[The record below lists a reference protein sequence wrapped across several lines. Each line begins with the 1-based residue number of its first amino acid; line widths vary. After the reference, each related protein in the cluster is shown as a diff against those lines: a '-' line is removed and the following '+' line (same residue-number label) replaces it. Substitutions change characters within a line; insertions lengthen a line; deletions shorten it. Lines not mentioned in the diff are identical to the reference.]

1 MAEEKRFENKIKNYL
16 KDNNYWHIKYWGGA
30 KYTTNGVPDI
40 LTCINGYFVGI
51 EVKASKG
58 RPSALQLWQ
67 IKCIRRGGG
76 IGIVLYPSQWDKFTE
91 LCKCLKA
98 GMWSDAETIMLEI
111 DEKLSQKDKEVLY
124 E

>member
-16 KDNNYWHIKYWGGA
+16 KDNDFWYIKYWGGA

-40 LTCINGYFVGI
+40 LACINGYFIAI

-67 IKCIRRGGG
+67 IKSIRGGGG
-76 IGIVLYPSQWDKFTE
+76 IGIVLYPEQWDKFIE
-91 LCKCLKA
+91 LCNCLKA
-98 GMWSDAETIMLEI
+98 GMWSDAETIMFEI

>member
-1 MAEEKRFENKIKNYL
+1 M
-16 KDNNYWHIKYWGGA
+16 
-30 KYTTNGVPDI
+30 PD
-40 LTCINGYFVGI
+40 LLCCINGYFVGI
-51 EVKASKG
+51 EVKADNG

-76 IGIVLYPSQWDKFTE
+76 IGIVLYPIQWDIAAE

-98 GMWSDAETIMLEI
+98 VMWSDAETIMFEI